1 MSSKFLGKSNP
12 LSNHLSSIYSF
23 KFLASIFLFSI
34 FMILYLFGI
43 FNEQK
48 IKFILFALISGIFTG
63 LNPFW
68 YYQAK
73 GELVLFFLSILLKIL
88 GLAFVFL
95 IVKSPNSELDCSFL
109 QFNQL

>member
-1 MSSKFLGKSNP
+1 
-12 LSNHLSSIYSF
+12 
-23 KFLASIFLFSI
+23 
-34 FMILYLFGI
+34 MILYLFGI

-73 GELVLFFLSILLKIL
+73 RRVEVLFFLSILLKIL
-88 GLAFVFL
+88 GLAFVF
-95 IVKSPNSELDCSFL
+95 
-109 QFNQL
+109 